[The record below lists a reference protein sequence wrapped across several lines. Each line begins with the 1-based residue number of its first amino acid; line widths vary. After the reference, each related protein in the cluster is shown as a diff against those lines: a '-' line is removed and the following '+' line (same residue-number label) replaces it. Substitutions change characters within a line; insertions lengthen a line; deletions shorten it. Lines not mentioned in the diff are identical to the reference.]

1 MRRMT
6 DADPFAVRAMTSAG
20 EEIAFSDPYV
30 SDAQRAAAGRETVAE
45 RMRALL
51 PANRQRAAAA
61 YAAGRLPDGQDLQR
75 VWHPRAAAE
84 LRERLGKSRCVVWAS
99 GDVLH
104 ALWRGEAERVLL
116 SGGLHAPMWPV
127 EGAEGLWEASL
138 RVRRLDEA
146 VISVMMIGLG
156 AADLMF
162 GRPVTDTLTW
172 RGPCAPGVREVEGPL
187 AGEVRERVL
196 ESAALRGPRTVSVY
210 LPPAGSFAG
219 SLPGCVLADGEAVAD
234 FARVLEAAIASGAA
248 PPVLLVGL
256 HNAGDPADRSELRA
270 QEYLPRYKPRRFAAH
285 LAFATGEVIPWAV
298 SSFPVGG
305 GPWVSAGFSN
315 GAAWAIGAAQRRPD
329 VFGGV
334 AGFSAGMVPKRVAG
348 ASRGVRHYLAAGM
361 LEEGFR
367 RSTREWA
374 SRLRRAGVPCSH
386 HEWAGGHDPFWW
398 RRTLPEA
405 LAWLLASGNWHQG
418 AGVRTGRSGRSGR
431 SGRPGRLDSG

>member
-1 MRRMT
+1 MRGIT
-6 DADPFAVRAMTSAG
+6 DADPFAVRTRISDG
-20 EEIAFSDPYV
+20 EEIAYSDPYV

-51 PANRQRAAAA
+51 PANRRRAAAA
-61 YAAGRLPDGQDLQR
+61 YAAGGLPDGQVVQR
-75 VWHPRAAAE
+75 VWHPRKAAE
-84 LRERLGKSRCVVWAS
+84 LRDRLGESRSVLWAS

-104 ALWRGEAERVLL
+104 VLWRGEAEQVLL
-116 SGGLHAPMWPV
+116 GGGLQAPMWPV

-146 VISVMMIGLG
+146 VISVMMSGLG

-219 SLPGCVLADGEAVAD
+219 SLPGCLLADGEAVAD

-256 HNAGDPADRSELRA
+256 HHAGDQADRSELRA

-285 LAFATGEVIPWAV
+285 LAFVTGEVIPWAV
-298 SSFPVGG
+298 SSFPVGDRGRAAAAGCVRRG
-305 GPWVSAGFSN
+305 GRVQRGHGAEAGR
-315 GAAWAIGAAQRRPD
+315 GHLARGTALPRGRDAR
-329 VFGGV
+329 GGV
-334 AGFSAGMVPKRVAG
+334 PAVDAGVGVQAAAGRGAVQPSRVGGRPRPVLVAAHAAG
-348 ASRGVRHYLAAGM
+348 GARLAAG
-361 LEEGFR
+361 
-367 RSTREWA
+367 
-374 SRLRRAGVPCSH
+374 AGEP
-386 HEWAGGHDPFWW
+386 
-398 RRTLPEA
+398 T
-405 LAWLLASGNWHQG
+405 SGNWRPPGPLGPPG
-418 AGVRTGRSGRSGR
+418 A
-431 SGRPGRLDSG
+431 PGAPG

>member
-1 MRRMT
+1 MRGMT
-6 DADPFAVRAMTSAG
+6 DADPFAVRTRISDG
-20 EEIAFSDPYV
+20 EEIAYSDPYV

-51 PANRQRAAAA
+51 PANRRRAAAA
-61 YAAGRLPDGQDLQR
+61 YAAGGLPDGQVVQR
-75 VWHPRAAAE
+75 VWHPRKAAE
-84 LRERLGKSRCVVWAS
+84 LRDRLGESRSVLWAS

-104 ALWRGEAERVLL
+104 VLWRGEAEQVLL
-116 SGGLHAPMWPV
+116 GGGLQAPMWPV
-127 EGAEGLWEASL
+127 EDVEGLWEASL
-138 RVRRLDEA
+138 RVGRLDEA
-146 VISVMMIGLG
+146 VITVMIIGLG
-156 AADLMF
+156 AADLPF
-162 GRPVTDTLTW
+162 GRPVTDPMTW
-172 RGPCAPGVREVEGPL
+172 HGPRAPAVREVEGPL
-187 AGEVRERVL
+187 AGEVREHVL

-210 LPPAGSFAG
+210 LPPAGPVAG
-219 SLPGCVLADGEAVAD
+219 SLPGCVLADGEVVAD

-256 HNAGDPADRSELRA
+256 HHAGDQADRSELRA

-285 LAFATGEVIPWAV
+285 LAFVTGEVIPWAV

-305 GPWVSAGFSN
+305 GRWVSAGFSN

-348 ASRGVRHYLAAGM
+348 TSRGVRHYLAAGT

-367 RSTREWA
+367 LPTLEWA

-398 RRTLPEA
+398 QRTLPEA
-405 LAWLLASGNWHQG
+405 LAWLLASGNW
-418 AGVRTGRSGRSGR
+418 R
-431 SGRPGRLDSG
+431 

>member
-1 MRRMT
+1 MT
-6 DADPFAVRAMTSAG
+6 DADPFAVRTRISDG
-20 EEIAFSDPYV
+20 EEIAYSDPYV

-51 PANRQRAAAA
+51 PANRRRAAAA
-61 YAAGRLPDGQDLQR
+61 YAAGGLPDGQVVQR
-75 VWHPRAAAE
+75 VWHPRKAAE
-84 LRERLGKSRCVVWAS
+84 LRDRLGESRSVLWAS

-104 ALWRGEAERVLL
+104 VLWRGEAEQVLL
-116 SGGLHAPMWPV
+116 GGGLQAPMWPV

-146 VISVMMIGLG
+146 VITVMIIGLG
-156 AADLMF
+156 AADLPF
-162 GRPVTDTLTW
+162 GRPVTDPMTW
-172 RGPCAPGVREVEGPL
+172 HGPRAPAVSEVEGPL
-187 AGEVRERVL
+187 AGEVREHVL

-210 LPPAGSFAG
+210 LPPAGSFTS
-219 SLPGCVLADGEAVAD
+219 SLSGCVLADGEVVPD

-256 HNAGDPADRSELRA
+256 HHAGDPADRSELRA

-285 LAFATGEVIPWAV
+285 LAFVTGEVIPWAV

-305 GPWVSAGFSN
+305 GPWISAGFSN

-348 ASRGVRHYLAAGM
+348 TSRGVRHYLAAGM

-367 RSTREWA
+367 RSTLEWA
-374 SRLRRAGVPCSH
+374 SRLRRAGVPYSH

-398 RRTLPEA
+398 QRTLPEA
-405 LAWLLASGNWHQG
+405 LAWLLASGNW
-418 AGVRTGRSGRSGR
+418 R
-431 SGRPGRLDSG
+431 

>member
-1 MRRMT
+1 MRRLT
-6 DADPFAVRAMTSAG
+6 DADPFAVQTMTAAG
-20 EEIAFSDPYV
+20 EEIAVSDPYV

-45 RMRALL
+45 RTRALL
-51 PANRQRAAAA
+51 PANRGRAAAA
-61 YAAGRLPDGQDLQR
+61 YAAGGLPDGQEIQR
-75 VWHPRAAAE
+75 VWQPRKEAE
-84 LRERLGKSRCVVWAS
+84 LRERLGESRYVLWAS

-104 ALWRGEAERVLL
+104 VLWRGEADQVLL
-116 SGGLHAPMWPV
+116 GGGVQVPMWPV
-127 EGAEGLWEASL
+127 EGAHGLWEASL

-162 GRPVTDTLTW
+162 GRPVTDSLTW
-172 RGPCAPGVREVEGPL
+172 HGPRAPAVSEVEGPL
-187 AGEVRERVL
+187 AGEVREHVL

-219 SLPGCVLADGEAVAD
+219 SLPGCALADGEAVAD

-256 HNAGDPADRSELRA
+256 HTAGDPADRSDLRA

-285 LAFATGEVIPWAV
+285 LAFVTGEVIPWAA
-298 SSFPVGG
+298 SSFPVTG
-305 GPWVSAGFSN
+305 GPWISAGFSN

-334 AGFSAGMVPKRVAG
+334 VGFSAGMVPKRVAG
-348 ASRGVRHYLAAGM
+348 TSRGVRHYLAAGT
-361 LEEGFR
+361 LEVGFR
-367 RSTREWA
+367 QSTREWA
-374 SRLRRAGVPCSH
+374 TRLRRAGVPCSH
-386 HEWAGGHDPFWW
+386 REWAGGHDPFWW

-405 LAWLLASGNWHQG
+405 LAWLLASGSRRPLG
-418 AGVRTGRSGRSGR
+418 ADGAPGALGVSGALGV
-431 SGRPGRLDSG
+431 PGPPG